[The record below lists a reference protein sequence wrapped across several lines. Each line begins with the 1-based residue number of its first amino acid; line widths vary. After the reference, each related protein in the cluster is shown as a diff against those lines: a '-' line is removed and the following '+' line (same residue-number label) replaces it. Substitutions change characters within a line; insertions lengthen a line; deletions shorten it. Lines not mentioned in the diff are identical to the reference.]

1 MRLLLSGFKI
11 EKVIHQQN
19 RRTGESNVA
28 NPYGTS
34 ATDFYISCIKEPTQI
49 LEHDEDEFE
58 HFVIQRA
65 IQLIAQRNEP
75 TPYQILFN
83 GFLAELSTAGFNI
96 EDFDQNIEKILSK
109 NTGTIFDDKIIMARL
124 EIIGG

>member
-1 MRLLLSGFKI
+1 MLFLNAIALAGFKI

-19 RRTGESNVA
+19 KRTGEANVA

-34 ATDFYISCIKEPTQI
+34 ASDFYIRCVKSSVNNLKT
-49 LEHDEDEFE
+49 DKDEFE
-58 HFVIQRA
+58 QFVVKNTIH
-65 IQLIAQRNEP
+65 LIAQRNEP

-83 GFLAELSTAGFNI
+83 GLLVELSNAGFDL

-109 NTGTIFDDKIIMARL
+109 H
-124 EIIGG
+124 IGNLFKLIKKEKN